1 MTDIQHKGDLFAY
14 LINQSD
20 AGTKAWFGFRQQKIA
35 AINLSYEMAAR
46 HGDKMTP
53 DEIADYA
60 KRLSDAVFEKIV
72 K

>member
-1 MTDIQHKGDLFAY
+1 MDTVEAMIDNFAY

-53 DEIADYA
+53 DEIAEYA